1 MPQDA
6 YTLYYLCDELNRI
19 FKGGKINRIVT
30 PTADEVVFTV
40 YTGKKTEKLY
50 ISASPSNPRV
60 AVGDSNSEAP
70 LTAPNFC
77 MLLRKHLLSAS
88 IDSVS
93 LVDFDRIVKIDF
105 TASSEFF
112 DAGKKTLYVEL
123 MGRYSNVI
131 LCENDNVL
139 GANRGINF
147 FDNGVRPLIVGHK
160 YQLPPNAD
168 KKTPKDDT
176 LIFECGGD
184 REALAKEIC
193 EKVQGISTQTAKEIV
208 ESYFESNTEFTNEKF
223 TNFINSF
230 VYSSK
235 VSPCIISS
243 KKGEE
248 VCVYPYKTIDG
259 DIKQF
264 ESLLNA
270 ESYYFENKTRIR
282 EFKNA
287 NDRLLSLVNSV
298 VKKVKK
304 KLSAILSRE
313 KEALSFADN
322 KLKGDLILS
331 YVYLIKQGQK
341 DCVLTDYETGN
352 EIKIELDE
360 NLTPAKNAERY
371 YKKYNKQKRTVEAL
385 VVQKE
390 FAEKE
395 LNYLQSVLDEIA
407 LAETIED
414 LTLINEEL
422 IDDGL
427 VKIQNAKT
435 SKKVKERKYR
445 LYEIDGFIVKVGRN
459 NKENDEVT
467 FSARQGDL
475 WLHSKLYHSSH
486 AIIESGGKVIPESVI
501 KIVAEIVSYYSKARD
516 GGKTEIVVADRKY
529 VKKPTGAKLGFCT
542 YTNFSSVLVSPD
554 SHTEFI
560 KTR

>member
-131 LCENDNVL
+131 LCENDKVL

-168 KKTPKDDT
+168 KKTPKDNT
-176 LIFECGGD
+176 LVFECGGD
-184 REALAKEIC
+184 KDILAKDIC
-193 EKVQGISTQTAKEIV
+193 EKVQGISTQTAQEIV
-208 ESYFESNTEFTNEKF
+208 QTYFESNTEFTNEKF

-287 NDRLLSLVNSV
+287 NVRLLSLVNTA

-385 VVQKE
+385 SSQKE

-395 LNYLQSVLDEIA
+395 LNYLESVLDEIA

-414 LTLINEEL
+414 LTLINEEI
-422 IDDGL
+422 IDAGL

>member
-6 YTLYYLCDELNRI
+6 YTLYYLCDELNNI
-19 FKGGKINRIVT
+19 FKGGKINRIIT
-30 PTADEVVFTV
+30 PTLDEVVFTV
-40 YTGKKTEKLY
+40 YTGKNTEKLY
-50 ISASPSNPRV
+50 ISASPSNPRI
-60 AVGDSNSEAP
+60 AVGDSNCDAP

-77 MLLRKHLLSAS
+77 MLLRKHLLSAT

-93 LVDFDRIVKIDF
+93 LIDFDRIVKIDF

-131 LCENDNVL
+131 LCENDKVL

-160 YQLPPNAD
+160 YQFPPNAD
-168 KKTPKDDT
+168 KKTPKDNSLTFD
-176 LIFECGGD
+176 FNGN
-184 REALAKEIC
+184 KEKLSKDLC

-208 ESYFESNTEFTNEKF
+208 EAYFKSNNEFDNIKF
-223 TNFINSF
+223 TIFIKTF
-230 VYSSK
+230 VYSSS
-235 VSPCIISS
+235 VVPCVISS
-243 KKGEE
+243 EKGEE
-248 VCVYPYKTIDG
+248 LCVYPYKTING
-259 DIKQF
+259 SVKKF
-264 ESLLNA
+264 ESLLLA
-270 ESYYFENKTRIR
+270 ESFFFDNKTRLR

-287 NDRLLSLVNSV
+287 NERLLSLVNSAI
-298 VKKVKK
+298 KKVKK

-313 KEALSFADN
+313 KEALNFSEN

-341 DCVLTDYETGN
+341 DCALIDYETGN
-352 EIKIELDE
+352 EVKIELDE

-371 YKKYNKQKRTVEAL
+371 YKKYNKQKRTLEAL
-385 VVQKE
+385 AGQKE

-395 LNYLQSVLDEIA
+395 LNYLESVLDEIA

-422 IDDGL
+422 IDAGL
-427 VKIQNAKT
+427 VKIQRAGSN
-435 SKKVKERKYR
+435 KKIKERKYR

-486 AIIESGGKVIPESVI
+486 AVIESSGRVIPENVI
-501 KIVAEIVSYYSKARD
+501 KTVAEIVAYYSKARD

-542 YTNFSSVLVSPD
+542 YTNFSSVLVSPS
-554 SHTEFI
+554 SHVEFI

>member
-6 YTLYYLCDELNRI
+6 YTLYYLCDELNNI
-19 FKGGKINRIVT
+19 FRGGKINRIVT
-30 PTADEVVFTV
+30 PTLDEVVFTV
-40 YTGKKTEKLY
+40 YTGKNTEKLY

-60 AVGDSNSEAP
+60 AVGDSTTDAP

-77 MLLRKHLLSAS
+77 MLLRKHLLSAT

-131 LCENDNVL
+131 LCENDKVL

-168 KKTPKDDT
+168 KKTPKDNT
-176 LIFECGGD
+176 LVFECGGD
-184 REALAKEIC
+184 KDILAKDIC
-193 EKVQGISTQTAKEIV
+193 EKVQGISTQTAQEIV
-208 ESYFESNTEFTNEKF
+208 QTYFESNTEFTNEKF
-223 TNFINSF
+223 TKFINSF

-235 VSPCIISS
+235 VSPCVISNGKS
-243 KKGEE
+243 EE
-248 VCVYPYKTIDG
+248 LCVFPYKTISG
-259 DIKQF
+259 NIKEF
-264 ESLLNA
+264 ERLLLA
-270 ESYYFENKTRIR
+270 ESFYFENKTRVR
-282 EFKNA
+282 DFKNA
-287 NDRLLSLVNSV
+287 NERLLSLVNTA

-385 VVQKE
+385 VAQKE

-407 LAETIED
+407 LAETQED

-422 IDDGL
+422 IDAGL
-427 VKIQNAKT
+427 VKISHAKNN
-435 SKKVKERKYR
+435 KKVKERKYR
-445 LYEIDGFIVKVGRN
+445 LYEIDGFTIKVGRN

-486 AIIESGGKVIPESVI
+486 AIIESGGKVIPENVI
-501 KIVAEIVSYYSKARD
+501 KIVAEIVAYYSKARD